1 MSTNM
6 TDEPKRI
13 SSVKITF
20 ILGSL
25 MAFGPLSIDM
35 YLPGLPDIAR
45 EFNSDAG
52 TIQYTLSFF
61 LIGMAAGQTFYGPVA
76 DRLGRKLPL
85 MFGCA
90 LYIIASLGCAFST
103 SAANLIAIRF
113 AQAIGCCAGMVITNS
128 VVRDLFDAR
137 DSARMYSMLFL
148 VTGLA
153 PITAPFIGG
162 YLVLYLGWRTI
173 FWVLTIFGC
182 ICLLMV
188 IFHLPETLPADRRIS
203 GGLGKVIVDY
213 SRMLTTKSFIGYA
226 LTGGFNAGIMFAYIS
241 GSPFVF
247 IELYGVAPHHYGWIF
262 GINAFGLICT
272 SQLNRLLLRHFNN
285 ITILNTTLWFIAAS
299 GLVLVLVALT
309 GTGGLIGLIIPIF
322 FCISSIALVG
332 SNAVALALAPYQ
344 KMAGTASALLGTIQ
358 LAIGAGS
365 GTLIGILHNNTA
377 MPMTGIMGLCAIGA
391 LITFYTLTERKI
403 PRPSLSPP
411 P

>member
-1 MSTNM
+1 MSTNSI
-6 TDEPKRI
+6 EKPKQV
-13 SSVKITF
+13 SSAKITF

-35 YLPGLPDIAR
+35 YLPGLPDIGR

-85 MFGCA
+85 VFGCA
-90 LYIIASLGCAFST
+90 LYIIASLGCALST
-103 SAANLIAIRF
+103 SAVNLIALRF
-113 AQAIGCCAGMVITNS
+113 IQAIGCCAGMVITNS

-137 DSARMYSMLFL
+137 DSARMYSMLYL

-162 YLVLYLGWRTI
+162 YLVLYSNWRMI

-188 IFHLPETLPADRRIS
+188 IFYLPETLPADRRTS
-203 GGLGKVIVDY
+203 GGLDKVIVSY
-213 SRMLTTKSFIGYA
+213 GRMLATRSFVGYA
-226 LTGGFNAGIMFAYIS
+226 LCGGFIAGIMFAYIS

-247 IELYGVAPHHYGWIF
+247 IELYGVAPHHYGWLF
-262 GINAFGLICT
+262 GMNAFGLVCG
-272 SQLNRLLLRHFNN
+272 SQLNRLLLKHYNN
-285 ITILNTTLWFIAAS
+285 ITIMSTTIWIITAS
-299 GLVLVLVALT
+299 GLALVFVALT

-322 FCISSIALVG
+322 ICISSIALVG
-332 SNAVALALAPYQ
+332 SNAVALALSPY
-344 KMAGTASALLGTIQ
+344 KKGAGTASAMMGTIQ
-358 LAIGAGS
+358 LAMGAGS
-365 GTLIGILHNNTA
+365 GTLIGVLHTGTA
-377 MPMTGIMGLCAIGA
+377 MPMAGIIGLCAVGA
-391 LITFYTLTERKI
+391 LITFYTMTEQKI
-403 PRPSLSPP
+403 RHSS
-411 P
+411 

>member
-1 MSTNM
+1 MSTNSI
-6 TDEPKRI
+6 EKPKQV
-13 SSVKITF
+13 SSGKITF

-35 YLPGLPDIAR
+35 YLPGLPGIGR
-45 EFNSDAG
+45 EFNSDSG
-52 TIQYTLSFF
+52 TIQFTLSIF
-61 LIGMAAGQTFYGPVA
+61 LIGMAAGQAFYGPIA
-76 DRLGRKLPL
+76 DRFGRKLPL

-90 LYIIASLGCAFST
+90 LYIMASLGCAVST
-103 SAANLIAIRF
+103 SVSNLIALRF

-162 YLVLYLGWRTI
+162 YLVLYSDWRMI
-173 FWVLTIFGC
+173 FWVLTVFGC

-203 GGLGKVIVDY
+203 GGLGRVIVDY
-213 SRMLTTKSFIGYA
+213 GRILTAKNFIGYA
-226 LTGGFNAGIMFAYIS
+226 LCGGFNTGIMFAYIS

-262 GINAFGLICT
+262 GINALGLICT

-285 ITILNTTLWFIAAS
+285 ITILNTTLWFIAAA
-299 GLVLVLVALT
+299 GLVLVFFALT
-309 GTGGLIGLIIPIF
+309 GTGGLIGLMIPIF

-332 SNAVALALAPYQ
+332 ANAVALALAPYQ
-344 KMAGTASALLGTIQ
+344 KMAGTASALMGTIQ

-365 GTLIGILHNNTA
+365 GTLIGVLHNNTA

-403 PRPSLSPP
+403 PRPSSAG
-411 P
+411 